1 MDRPWVIGRLASYRK
16 SVEPQPPEAYRQYDP
31 IHRGTDWREF
41 FKRLLGPVVVALG
54 AIAKYGFAFA
64 KFASI
69 FVAIGGYA
77 LIWGWRIAIGFVALI
92 LIHEM
97 GHFIAARRLGLH
109 PHWPI
114 FVPFLGAFVAFK
126 RENLTPW
133 ALARVALAGP
143 ILGAVGAAVFW
154 GIGEAENSL
163 LLQALGY
170 FGFLINLFNLIPV
183 GFLDGGQI
191 VRAFEY
197 LRRGGARSKAAVV
210 GVTYVG
216 LAALLV
222 AGMVGSHVVQHRL

>member
-1 MDRPWVIGRLASYRK
+1 MDRARVIVASYRK
-16 SVEPQPPEAYRQYDP
+16 SVEPPEAYRQYDP
-31 IHRGTDWREF
+31 IHPGTNWREF
-41 FKRLLGPVVVALG
+41 FKRLLGPLAVGVGAVV
-54 AIAKYGFAFA
+54 KYGFAFA

-97 GHFIAARRLGLH
+97 GHFIEARRLGLH

-126 RENLTPW
+126 SEHLTPW
-133 ALARVALAGP
+133 RLARVALAGP
-143 ILGAVGAAVFW
+143 ILGSVGAAVFW
-154 GIGEAENSL
+154 AVGEADHSQ

-170 FGFLINLFNLIPV
+170 FGFLINLFNLIPI

-197 LRRGGARSKAAVV
+197 LRRGGAKAKAAAV
-210 GVTYVG
+210 GFTYAG
-216 LAALLV
+216 LAGLLV
-222 AGMVGSHVVQHRL
+222 LGMIGSHVAQHRL